1 MPSSA
6 QVSVGTTATPLV
18 AATAFDQ
25 TAYLHN
31 LAGGGGGGGGNNPI
45 FIGAANVTTSN
56 GYKLNSG
63 ASLSLMVGDHEA
75 LYAICASGTVDVS
88 VLVQVN

>member
-6 QVSVGTTATPLV
+6 QISVGTTATLLV

-31 LAGGGGGGGGNNPI
+31 LAGGGGGGGSNPV